1 MTSTI
6 VHDMLSSFTDMMQN
20 PISFFIFVLLGA
32 LLIALLF
39 ATFSKKWRELLIR
52 LKLLE
57 EDEAPMSF
65 FVWIVGIIVIVKLV
79 QIFLIQPFIVDG
91 NSMLPTYHN
100 KEFLLVDKLSYRNH
114 APNRGEII
122 IFRLHENKKNPYE
135 GKYLIKRLIGLPNE
149 RVVIRNGVTTIFND
163 KYPKGLQ
170 LDEEYVIY
178 SNREKTADITLGD
191 DEYFVM
197 GDNRDQSYDSRDWGE
212 LKREDI
218 KGKVLFRIYPFQMMS
233 YHPGQYSFNE

>member
-1 MTSTI
+1 
-6 VHDMLSSFTDMMQN
+6 
-20 PISFFIFVLLGA
+20 
-32 LLIALLF
+32 
-39 ATFSKKWRELLIR
+39 
-52 LKLLE
+52 
-57 EDEAPMSF
+57 
-65 FVWIVGIIVIVKLV
+65 
-79 QIFLIQPFIVDG
+79 
-91 NSMLPTYHN
+91 MLPTYHN